1 MGNSVLRQR
10 MRADSLTARKRKRA
24 DDGRAVARCI
34 AEGLVDGHDFA
45 VDASL
50 IRADV
55 HRQRSVPG
63 EQGLPPEAVGRAGAE
78 YLEMLDDARAR
89 SGERR

>member
-1 MGNSVLRQR
+1 MLRELFE
-10 MRADSLTARKRKRA
+10 MT
-24 DDGRAVARCI
+24 VARCI
-34 AEGLVDGHDFA
+34 AEGLASGEGFA

-63 EQGLPPEAVGRAGAE
+63 EQGLPPEAVGRAVRE
-78 YLEMLDDARAR
+78 YLHVLDDVAASGRR
-89 SGERR
+89 SRCCSPTSSAS